1 MDPDYIPPLIAFL
14 STGTFILIGMR
25 MWLNA
30 RVKRA
35 ELTPNEDLAHLREAI
50 AQLREENQ
58 GVREE
63 LAELHERVDFA
74 ERLLSRAS
82 QPPLQPRRSTPP

>member
-30 RVKRA
+30 RLKGGQPTPTE
-35 ELTPNEDLAHLREAI
+35 ELERLTEAV
-50 AQLREENQ
+50 ARLREENRS
-58 GVREE
+58 VREE

-74 ERLLSRAS
+74 ERLLARAS
-82 QPPLQPRRSTPP
+82 QPSLRQGHSPP